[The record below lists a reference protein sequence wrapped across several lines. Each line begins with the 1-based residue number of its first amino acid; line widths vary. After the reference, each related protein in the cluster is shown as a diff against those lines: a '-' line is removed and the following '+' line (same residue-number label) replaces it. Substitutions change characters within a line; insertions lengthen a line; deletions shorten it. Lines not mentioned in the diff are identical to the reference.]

1 MGVPYLNIHYQLM
14 QSDLSAPKYTIC
26 LFLSYIFLCSHTW
39 ISAILVVSRVY
50 YSCTSYS
57 VISEGGIPFASPDFQ
72 NLTAP
77 TFIMAPSLMFTLF
90 CTGVCM
96 CVCVSPKFQKQN
108 LPLRESSEAWISFL
122 KGKAWQKM
130 VCSSGRFLVRLH
142 YQANH
147 FKTTVQAENAGRL
160 PAAPSL

>member
-57 VISEGGIPFASPDFQ
+57 VIREGGIPFPSPDFQ

-77 TFIMAPSLMFTLF
+77 TFIMALSLMFTLF

-96 CVCVSPKFQKQN
+96 CVCVFPQSSRSKIYLWGNSPKHGSIF
-108 LPLRESSEAWISFL
+108 
-122 KGKAWQKM
+122 
-130 VCSSGRFLVRLH
+130 
-142 YQANH
+142 
-147 FKTTVQAENAGRL
+147 
-160 PAAPSL
+160 